1 MGFSPDITTGVWVGY
16 DSVKLLGWGETG
28 AKAALPIWRE
38 YMEVAL
44 KGKRVRDFD
53 APDGIVYERVD
64 PETGL
69 LADASTTGAYFQP
82 FLEDTAPTEFSSK
95 RSRVTDTRRS
105 LREDAF
111 Q

>member
-1 MGFSPDITTGVWVGY
+1 
-16 DSVKLLGWGETG
+16 
-28 AKAALPIWRE
+28 
-38 YMEVAL
+38 MEVAL
-44 KGKRVRDFD
+44 QGKRVRDFD